1 MRNRLPFYLIVLIS
15 TLFFVILHLFD
26 PAIVREQIESK
37 TYDLRLRLR
46 NLLRHQPPRGDIIIV
61 SVDEKSIQEIGRW
74 PWKRDVMAGLIKN
87 ISRDRPRVIGVDI
100 ILSEREDRESDER
113 LEMAI
118 KEAGNVVL
126 AMAFVVPEGN
136 KTAVTVQDVPD
147 FLWDSAFMEVRSVK
161 GIKWRHWA
169 IKAESVIPP
178 VAEFSKASSLG
189 HVYTYP
195 DMDGAIRWEV
205 MYLSYGDDCYPSFP
219 LQVARVA
226 LGMGMKDIVLYGAS
240 GIGFGKTFIPT
251 DLSGRVIINYRGRE
265 HSFDYISASDVIKSK
280 IGAGTFKDR
289 IVLIGTSALGT
300 YDQKVTPFSA
310 NMPGVEKNANVV
322 ENIIH
327 NSFVRKCPWVIE
339 FVITLLTGISFG
351 VVLPRLKSIAGAA
364 LAIGFISLYTL
375 AGCYLLIFKGLWINL
390 VYPVSNMYVI
400 FVAQTVAR
408 FFLEERRAREIR
420 RMFSSYVSPKIVDEL
435 VSHPEKAR
443 LGGERKTVTVL
454 FSDLI
459 GFTSLS
465 ERLAPEEVVS
475 MLNEYLREMV
485 DIIFRWDGTLDKFV
499 GDEIVAFWG
508 APIEQEDHAELA
520 VKCAINMSD
529 RLDEMQERW
538 RREGRVILDCGIGIN
553 TGEALIG
560 NIGAQGKKMD
570 YTVIGDHVNLA
581 ARVEKLTRQYGS
593 RILITEN
600 TLKAIEP
607 AIKKGSVGHLE
618 LKEVACVQVKGR
630 EEEIRLFGLR
640 GLKHKPS
647 S

>member
-1 MRNRLPFYLIVLIS
+1 MKKRLLFYLITLIS
-15 TLFFVILHLFD
+15 TSLFANLQLFD
-26 PAIVREQIESK
+26 PAIIREQIESK
-37 TYDLRLRLR
+37 TYDLRLHLR
-46 NLLRHQPPRGDIIIV
+46 NLLRHQPPSKDIIIV

-74 PWKRDVMAGLIKN
+74 PWKRDVVAGLIKN

-100 ILSEREDRESDER
+100 ILSEREGRESDER

-126 AMAFVVPEGN
+126 AMAFIVPEGN
-136 KTAVTVQDVPD
+136 RKTPTIKDVPD

-161 GIKWRHWA
+161 GIKWRQWA
-169 IKAESVIPP
+169 IKPSSVIPP

-189 HVYTYP
+189 HVYTHP
-195 DMDGAIRWEV
+195 DMDGVTRWEI
-205 MYLSYGDDCYPSFP
+205 MYLNYGDDCYPSFP
-219 LQVARVA
+219 LQVARIA
-226 LGMGMKDIVLYGAS
+226 LRMEMKDIVLYGGS
-240 GIGFGKTFIPT
+240 GIKLGSRFIST
-251 DLSGRVIINYRGRE
+251 DLSGRVLINYRGKE
-265 HSFDYISASDVIKSK
+265 HSFDYISASDVIKGK
-280 IGAGTFKDR
+280 ISAGTFRDR

-310 NMPGVEKNANVV
+310 NMPGVEKNANAV
-322 ENIIH
+322 ENIIL
-327 NSFVRKCPWVIE
+327 NNFIRKSHGVIE
-339 FVITLLTGISFG
+339 LAVILFTGILLG
-351 VVLPRLKSIAGAA
+351 IIIPRLKAIAGAA
-364 LAIGFISLYTL
+364 FAIGFIALYIL
-375 AGCYLLIFKGLWINL
+375 IGCYLLVYEDMWINL
-390 VYPVSNMYVI
+390 VYPVSNMFVI
-400 FVAQTVAR
+400 FVSQTVAK
-408 FFLEERRAREIR
+408 FFLEEKRSREIR
-420 RMFSSYVSPKIVDEL
+420 RMFSSYVSPKIVEEL

-465 ERLAPEEVVS
+465 ERLSPEEVVS

-508 APIEQEDHAELA
+508 APVDQEDHAELA
-520 VKCAINMSD
+520 VRCAINMSD
-529 RLDEMQERW
+529 RLDKMQEAW
-538 RREGRVILDCGIGIN
+538 RNEGRAVLDCGIGIN
-553 TGEALIG
+553 TGEVMIG
-560 NIGAQGKKMD
+560 NIGVQGKKMD

-618 LKEVACVQVKGR
+618 LKEIACVQVKGR

-640 GLKHKPS
+640 GLKHNIT
-647 S
+647 